1 MRPWPRLAAS
11 MIVLLPAALQAQSV
25 EERARTAANASRA
38 KTGTSDVLLDTY
50 VTPAMSGEA
59 VTTIDGSK
67 SFTPAIACQK
77 SAKLLEVLIQP
88 AATGDIGLVRISR
101 DTDMDGTFDSSSNL
115 LVPVSGICGNGLLSC
130 DPGTWSHCR
139 AFRWEVDAAK
149 DLKLTEVQMPEL
161 AGCYCVNASCGSNL
175 VFGNLATVLKDLGGG
190 MVGALTTAFP
200 AIGVAE
206 ARINGPVIDYVGA
219 LTTSCTGGD
228 TTEETAYR
236 DNPMAIGGDAFAL
249 SSTNSVFQ
257 ALQGSAAGFGKA
269 ELTRSCSI
277 SRDITIRS
285 SDFDNILGIS
295 GAVQSVT
302 SCGTNCRRY
311 RIGGDGACGANP
323 PFYTATFDVHEPDRL
338 ISARIVEMGAEDWV
352 QGRVNGVIVGSAGK
366 RPWLTDGLPSGDCR
380 ISGSAWYNRTTID
393 ITPQLKAG
401 TTSVAAR
408 VRAGGGGRWGYIDVE
423 VEAQTGCEV
432 SERLIDLCAANAAD
446 GNCRL
451 YNESA
456 DGVDTVVNGVGTGL
470 RPLPQTRLFGTGAC
484 TFQFARD
491 FFTRERQYRCIVDSA
506 ALPEPDLSR
515 GAHIIDPS
523 TETLLA
529 DRQTASDGTV
539 TTSTRPFSLP
549 DRGSVPTCEAI
560 CKTRAPRANT
570 DAAPAGV
577 VGARQNDPAGYDTFY
592 HVCDSANACPAGP
605 GEEIVSACGCL
616 DDFPEAVV
624 MMQTVRL
631 AGADMVCTSAAR

>member
-1 MRPWPRLAAS
+1 MRAWPRLAAS
-11 MIVLLPAALQAQSV
+11 TVLLLPATLQAQSV
-25 EERARTAANASRA
+25 EERARTAASSSRA
-38 KTGTSDVLLDTY
+38 KTGSSDVLLKTY

-67 SFTPAIACQK
+67 TFTPTIACQK

-88 AATGDIGLVRISR
+88 SASGDIGLVRISH
-101 DTDMDGTFDSSSNL
+101 DTDMDGAFDTTSNL
-115 LVPVSGICGNGLLSC
+115 PVPVSGICANGLLSC
-130 DPGTWSHCR
+130 DPGTWANCR
-139 AFRWEVDAAK
+139 AFRWDVDTAK
-149 DLKLTEVQMPEL
+149 DLKLTQVQMPEL
-161 AGCYCVNASCGSNL
+161 AGCYCVNNSCGSNL

-228 TTEETAYR
+228 TTEENSYR
-236 DNPMAIGGDAFAL
+236 DNPAAISGDALAL

-257 ALQGSAAGFGKA
+257 ALQGSAAGSGKA
-269 ELTRSCSI
+269 EVTRSCSI

-285 SDFDNILGIS
+285 WDFDDILGVS

-366 RPWLTDGLPSGDCR
+366 RPWLTEGLPSGDCR
-380 ISGSAWYNRTTID
+380 ISGSAWYNRTSID
-393 ITPQLKAG
+393 ITPRLKAG

-451 YNESA
+451 YSESA

-515 GAHIIDPS
+515 GAYIIDHS

-529 DRQTASDGTV
+529 DRRTMDDGTV
-539 TTSTRPFSLP
+539 TTSTQPFALP
-549 DRGSVPTCEAI
+549 DRGSVPACEMI
-560 CKTRAPRANT
+560 CKTRAPRANA
-570 DAAPAGV
+570 DAAPDGV
-577 VGARQNDPAGYDTFY
+577 VGTKQNDPAGYDTFY
-592 HVCDSANACPAGP
+592 HVCDSANVCPTGP
-605 GEEIVSACGCL
+605 GEEIVSVCGCL

-631 AGADMVCTSAAR
+631 AGQDMVCTSAEP

>member
-1 MRPWPRLAAS
+1 MSAWPRLASSA
-11 MIVLLPAALQAQSV
+11 ILLLPAPLQAQSL
-25 EERARTAANASRA
+25 EERARTAAAASRA
-38 KTGTSDVLLDTY
+38 KTGTSDVLLETY

-67 SFTPAIACQK
+67 SFTPTIACQK

-88 AATGDIGLVRISR
+88 SASGDIGLVQVSR
-101 DTDMDGTFDSSSNL
+101 DKDMDGTFDTSANL
-115 LVPVSGICGNGLLSC
+115 PVPVSGICANGVLSC
-130 DPGTWSHCR
+130 DPGTWKNCR
-139 AFRWEVDAAK
+139 AFRWEVDTAK

-161 AGCYCVNASCGSNL
+161 SGCYCVNNSCGSNL

-200 AIGVAE
+200 AIGIAE

-219 LTTSCTGGD
+219 LTTSCTGSD
-228 TTEETAYR
+228 TAAETAYR
-236 DNPMAIGGDAFAL
+236 KNPTAIGGDAFAV
-249 SSTNSVFQ
+249 SSANSVFQ
-257 ALQGSAAGFGKA
+257 VLQGSAAGSGKA
-269 ELTRSCSI
+269 EVTRSCSI

-285 SDFDNILGIS
+285 WTFDDVFSVS

-352 QGRVNGVIVGSAGK
+352 QGRVNGMIVGSAGK
-366 RPWLTDGLPSGDCR
+366 RPWLTEGLPSGDCR
-380 ISGSAWYNRTTID
+380 ISGSAWYNRTRID

-401 TTSVAAR
+401 STSVAAR
-408 VRAGGGGRWGYIDVE
+408 VRAGGGGRWGYLDVE

-446 GNCRL
+446 SKCRL
-451 YNESA
+451 YSESV

-491 FFTRERQYRCIVDSA
+491 FFSRERQYRCIVDSA

-515 GAHIIDPS
+515 GAYVIDHS

-529 DRQTASDGTV
+529 DRQTAADGTV
-539 TTSTRPFSLP
+539 TASTRPFSLP
-549 DRGSVPTCEAI
+549 ARVSVPACEAI
-560 CKTRAPRANT
+560 CKTRAPRVNT
-570 DAAPAGV
+570 DAAPDGV
-577 VGARQNDPAGYDTFY
+577 VGAKQNDPAGYDTFY
-592 HVCDSANACPAGP
+592 HVCGSANACPAGP

>member
-1 MRPWPRLAAS
+1 MRPWSHLAAS
-11 MIVLLPAALQAQSV
+11 TFLLLPAVLQAQSV
-25 EERARTAANASRA
+25 EERARTAASASRA
-38 KTGTSDVLLDTY
+38 KTGSSDVLLDTY
-50 VTPAMSGEA
+50 VRPALSGEA

-101 DTDMDGTFDSSSNL
+101 DTDMDGTFDTSSNL
-115 LVPVSGICGNGLLSC
+115 PVPISGICANGVLSC
-130 DPGTWSHCR
+130 DPGTWANCR
-139 AFRWEVDAAK
+139 SFRWGVDAAK

-228 TTEETAYR
+228 ATAETAYR
-236 DNPMAIGGDAFAL
+236 KNPTAIGGDAFAL

-257 ALQGSAAGFGKA
+257 ALQGSAAGSGKA
-269 ELTRSCSI
+269 EVTRSCTI
-277 SRDITIRS
+277 EREITVRS
-285 SDFDNILGIS
+285 WTFDDVLGVS

-302 SCGTNCRRY
+302 SCGTDCLRY
-311 RIGGDGACGANP
+311 RIGGNGNCSDVP
-323 PFYTATFDVHEPDRL
+323 PLFSAIIDTHAPDR
-338 ISARIVEMGAEDWV
+338 IVSARVVGLGADDWV
-352 QGRVNGVIVGSAGK
+352 QGRVNSQIIGSAGK
-366 RPWLTDGLPSGDCR
+366 RPWLTDGLPTGDCR
-380 ISGSAWYNRTTID
+380 QGGSDPYVPLDID
-393 ITPQLKAG
+393 IAPLLKAG
-401 TTSVAAR
+401 STTVAAR
-408 VRAGGGGRWGYIDVE
+408 VRGGGDGRQGYIDIE
-423 VEAQTGCEV
+423 ITAKTGCDV

-446 GNCRL
+446 DTCRL
-451 YNESA
+451 YNETV
-456 DGVDTVVNGVGTGL
+456 DGVATVVNGVGTGL
-470 RPLPQTRLFGTGAC
+470 RPLRQTRLFGTGAC

-491 FFTRERQYRCIVDSA
+491 FFSRERKYRCIVDSA

-515 GAHIIDPS
+515 GAHIIDNS

-577 VGARQNDPAGYDTFY
+577 VGAKQNDPAGYDSFY

-605 GEEIVSACGCL
+605 GEKIVSACGCL

-631 AGADMVCTSAAR
+631 AGADMVCTSAVR